1 MKRFIF
7 AFLLSIVTVVSYSVP
22 AYATTDTIAVNG
34 DGTNTNG
41 AYVGGAGN
49 WTNMNTNE
57 SPPTTYLSYLVNS
70 VTQPIYRD
78 WAFASMSVT
87 PSTINSVT
95 VTSVIKSVN
104 ASEFKIYYY
113 AGSTYYSSG
122 YLTPTGGWDTF
133 TYTVNVGNPDINP
146 STTVAWTTTDITN
159 AQFGVTCKTNG
170 MYASSGMQIGYI
182 KVDVDYTAMFAPTVT
197 TQAVSALAPTTAT
210 GNGNVTSDGG
220 SVITERGTVYNTTAN
235 PDTATGTKDTAAGTT
250 GAYTTSIDTL
260 TKGTLY
266 HVRAYAINAI
276 GTSYGSDVSF
286 TTINDPT
293 ITTSAASLVSSTT
306 ARLNSNVTFDGSV
319 VTGEPCTV
327 RFVYI
332 AGTGYADYAAI
343 VAGAET
349 TVDVAGT
356 WIQGQSPYADITG
369 LTTSTTYSYAVRIV
383 NSTATYAYGSVV
395 TFTTESGVYTPTNF
409 TAIPTATS
417 VSLAWAKGVG
427 AQYTLVKYSDA
438 SYPLVVGDGMAAYL
452 DTGNSKTLTG
462 LTPGTTYYFTAWGKT
477 AAVYSASSI
486 TTIATTLAY
495 DTATSTGTIEAPPS
509 NSWWN
514 QTPSATKVGS
524 IPVVSALVTQSA
536 TVYAIPEASLWYFL
550 WVLFSVG
557 MGVIIYIKAGMNLVA
572 GLGSQ
577 ALLFALG
584 AVLGLTMLWIMVIFM
599 VIGAGFTLWGN
610 RH

>member
-1 MKRFIF
+1 
-7 AFLLSIVTVVSYSVP
+7 L
-22 AYATTDTIAVNG
+22 
-34 DGTNTNG
+34 
-41 AYVGGAGN
+41 
-49 WTNMNTNE
+49 
-57 SPPTTYLSYLVNS
+57 
-70 VTQPIYRD
+70 
-78 WAFASMSVT
+78 
-87 PSTINSVT
+87 
-95 VTSVIKSVN
+95 
-104 ASEFKIYYY
+104 YY
-113 AGSTYYSSG
+113 
-122 YLTPTGGWDTF
+122 
-133 TYTVNVGNPDINP
+133 
-146 STTVAWTTTDITN
+146 
-159 AQFGVTCKTNG
+159 
-170 MYASSGMQIGYI
+170 
-182 KVDVDYTAMFAPTVT
+182 
-197 TQAVSALAPTTAT
+197 
-210 GNGNVTSDGG
+210 
-220 SVITERGTVYNTTAN
+220 
-235 PDTATGTKDTAAGTT
+235 
-250 GAYTTSIDTL
+250 
-260 TKGTLY
+260 
-266 HVRAYAINAI
+266 VRAYAINAI
-276 GTSYGSDVSF
+276 GTSYGADVNF

-293 ITTSAASLVSSTT
+293 ISTLAASLVSATT
-306 ARLNSNVTFDGSV
+306 ARINSNVTFDGNVS
-319 VTGEPCTV
+319 TGEPCTI

-356 WIQGQSPYADITG
+356 WTTGQLPYADVTG
-369 LTTSTTYSYAVRIV
+369 LTASTTYSYAVRIV

-427 AQYTLVKYSDA
+427 AQYTLVRYSDA
-438 SYPLVVGDGMAAYL
+438 TYPLTTADGIVAYL

-462 LTPGTTYYFTAWGKT
+462 LTPGTTYYFSAWGKT

-514 QTPSATKVGS
+514 QPPSIAKVS
-524 IPVVSALVTQSA
+524 AIPLVSALISTNA
-536 TVYAIPEASLWYFL
+536 TVMAIPENSLWYLL
-550 WVLFSVG
+550 WTIFSVG
-557 MGVIIYIKAGMNLVA
+557 MGIIIYNKSGYNLVA

-599 VIGAGFTLWGN
+599 IIGVGFTLWGN

>member
-7 AFLLSIVTVVSYSVP
+7 AFLLSIVTGVSYSVP
-22 AYATTDTIAVNG
+22 AYATVDTIIVNG
-34 DGTNTNG
+34 EGTNTG
-41 AYVGGAGN
+41 GSYVAGSGDWN
-49 WTNMNTNE
+49 NINTNE
-57 SPPTTYLSYLVNS
+57 SPPTTYLSYLIGNA
-70 VTQPIYRD
+70 TTTIAHD
-78 WAFASMSVT
+78 WAFASMAGT
-87 PSTINSVT
+87 PDTINSVT
-95 VTSVIKSVN
+95 VTSVIKLVS
-104 ASEFKIYYY
+104 ASNLKLYYY
-113 AGSTYYSSG
+113 SGGTYYESSA
-122 YLTPTGGWDTF
+122 LSATGGWDTF
-133 TYTVNVGNPDINP
+133 TYVVNPTNPDINP
-146 STTVAWTTTDITN
+146 ATAAAWTSADIAA
-159 AQFGVTCKTNG
+159 AQFGVKCLTDG
-170 MYASSGMQIGYI
+170 YMASTGFQVAYM
-182 KVDVDYTAMFAPTVT
+182 KVDVDYTAVAVPTVT
-197 TQAVSALAPTTAT
+197 TQAVSVIAPTTAT

-235 PDTATGTKDTAAGTT
+235 PDTATGTKDTSAGTT
-250 GAYTTSIDTL
+250 GAFTTSIDTL

-276 GTSYGSDVSF
+276 GTSYGADVSF

-293 ITTSAASLVSSTT
+293 ITTSTASLVSSTT
-306 ARLNSNVTFDGSV
+306 ARLNSAVTFDGSV
-319 VTGEPCTV
+319 VTGEPCTI

-369 LTTSTTYSYAVRIV
+369 LAVSTTYSYAVRIV
-383 NSTATYAYGSVV
+383 NSTATYAYGAVT

-427 AQYTLVKYSDA
+427 AQYTLVRYSDA
-438 SYPLVVGDGMAAYL
+438 TYPLTTADGIVAYL

-462 LTPGTTYYFTAWGKT
+462 LTPGTTYYFAAWGKT

-495 DTATSTGTIEAPPS
+495 DTAVSTGTIEAPPS

-514 QTPSATKVGS
+514 QTPSTAKVS
-524 IPVVSALVTQSA
+524 AIPLVSALISTNA
-536 TVYAIPEASLWYFL
+536 AVYAIPEASLWYFL

-557 MGVIIYIKAGMNLVA
+557 LGVIIYVKSGMNLVA

-599 VIGAGFTLWGN
+599 VIGAGFSLWGN

>member
-1 MKRFIF
+1 MRRFILSL
-7 AFLLSIVTVVSYSVP
+7 LLSIVTVVSYSVP
-22 AYATTDTIAVNG
+22 VQATTTTLTVIG
-34 DGTNTNG
+34 DGTDVG
-41 AYVGGAGN
+41 GSYAGGAGT
-49 WTNMNTNE
+49 WANMNDDNDDT
-57 SPPTTYLSYLVNS
+57 SYWTGTATGTGTMAHS
-70 VTQPIYRD
+70 WQPSNTIP
-78 WAFASMSVT
+78 AHIA
-87 PSTINSVT
+87 INSVT
-95 VTSVIKSVN
+95 M
-104 ASEFKIYYY
+104 Y
-113 AGSTYYSSG
+113 AKVKESAPGTYGISDRDFVEIGGIRYFSGARRPAAVYTLYSS
-122 YLTPTGGWDTF
+122 TWATNPATG
-133 TYTVNVGNPDINP
+133 
-146 STTVAWTTTDITN
+146 VAWTE
-159 AQFGVTCKTNG
+159 AQIYAADWGHAEYSGYGDTCTARIS
-170 MYASSGMQIGYI
+170 YLYL
-182 KVDVDYTAMFAPTVT
+182 VVDYTATYAPIVT
-197 TQAVSALAPTTAT
+197 TQAVTAITPTTAT
-210 GNGNVTSDGG
+210 GNGNVTDDGG
-220 SVITERGTVYNTTAN
+220 AALTEKGICYKAGASGDPTTADSTSHDHIN
-235 PDTATGTKDTAAGTT
+235 VEGAFTAAIAG
-250 GAYTTSIDTL
+250 L
-260 TKGTLY
+260 TKGTAY
-266 HVRAYAINAI
+266 RARAYAINATGI
-276 GTSYGSDVSF
+276 GYGVTEGF
-286 TTINDPT
+286 TTIGDPT

-319 VTGEPCTV
+319 VTGEPCTI

-332 AGTGYADYAAI
+332 AGTGYANYAAI

-369 LTTSTTYSYAVRIV
+369 LTVSTTYSYAVRIV

-438 SYPLVVGDGMAAYL
+438 SYPLVVGDGIGAYL
-452 DTGNSKTLTG
+452 GAGNSKTLTG
-462 LTPGTTYYFTAWGKT
+462 LTPGTTYYFTAWGNT
-477 AAVYSASSI
+477 AAVYSAGAGI
-486 TTIATTLAY
+486 NTIVTTLAY
-495 DTATSTGTIEAPPS
+495 DTAGSTGTIEAPPS

-514 QTPSATKVGS
+514 QTPSASKVGS

>member
-7 AFLLSIVTVVSYSVP
+7 AFLLSLVMVVSYSIP
-22 AYATTDTIAVNG
+22 SYATSTVDLAITG
-34 DGTNTNG
+34 EG
-41 AYVGGAGN
+41 AQTESTYVGGAADY
-49 WTNMNTNE
+49 TNLNSNDDV
-57 SPPTTYLSYLVNS
+57 TYLYNNVAGYMYHCYNMANF
-70 VTQPIYRD
+70 V
-78 WAFASMSVT
+78 ASAAS
-87 PSTINSVT
+87 INSVVMT
-95 VTSVIKSVN
+95 YRIACTTYGTQFTPYIRDLSTGTNYYGTTSI
-104 ASEFKIYYY
+104 
-113 AGSTYYSSG
+113 GSFSWSNITNTWA
-122 YLTPTGGWDTF
+122 LNPVTGG
-133 TYTVNVGNPDINP
+133 
-146 STTVAWTTTDITN
+146 AWTAATIN
-159 AQFGVTCKTNG
+159 AYEWGFRTWGDSGIGQGV
-170 MYASSGMQIGYI
+170 
-182 KVDVDYTAMFAPTVT
+182 YTSYMKLTVSYEPMVAPTVT
-197 TQAVSALAPTTAT
+197 TQAVSAITPTTAT

-220 SVITERGTVYNTTAN
+220 SVITERGTVYNTTTN

-276 GTSYGSDVSF
+276 GTSYGADVSF
-286 TTINDPT
+286 TTIADPT
-293 ITTSAASLVSSTT
+293 ISTSAASLVSSTT
-306 ARLNSNVTFDGSV
+306 ARLNSNVTFDGGV
-319 VTGEPCTV
+319 VTGEPCTI

-356 WIQGQSPYADITG
+356 WTTGQLPYADITG
-369 LTTSTTYSYAVRIV
+369 LAVSTTYSFAVRIV
-383 NSTATYAYGSVV
+383 NSTATYGYGAVT

-409 TAIPTATS
+409 TAIPTATT

-427 AQYTLVKYSDA
+427 AQYTLVRYSA
-438 SYPLVVGDGMAAYL
+438 STYPLTTADGIVAYL

-462 LTPGTTYYFTAWGKT
+462 LTPGTTYYFSAWGKT

-486 TTIATTLAY
+486 TVMATTLAY
-495 DTATSTGTIEAPPS
+495 DTAVSTGTIEAPPS

-514 QTPSATKVGS
+514 QTPSTTKVGT
-524 IPVVSALVTQSA
+524 IPLVSALISTNA

-557 MGVIIYIKAGMNLVA
+557 LGVIIYVKSGMNLVA

-599 VIGAGFTLWGN
+599 VIGVGFTLWGN